1 MRNVLR
7 LTCLSF
13 IVFFVFISCQKET
26 VEPVESVKEKSF
38 LSSAENRAAIVKS
51 LKAYVDENSSSIASA
66 NGSGN
71 GAKFI
76 APVIIGSGQG
86 IFEFDPETLDFKIA
100 SYTAFVGE
108 KDFFRENPDGTITMH
123 LSSKNALAEYME
135 GNFMEFEPSK
145 YLYGENA
152 HLTVNLTGTVFEFEI
167 FPGFVIRFLEP
178 DNSKATVF
186 QGNGKVGENGGAPW
200 QLLTVKML
208 TTSTGMNIYQYKLGD
223 IMFKNKSTF

>member
-1 MRNVLR
+1 MRRVTHLA
-7 LTCLSF
+7 CLLIIFF
-13 IVFFVFISCQKET
+13 IAFTSCQKEN
-26 VEPVESVKEKSF
+26 VGPAEPVKEKSF
-38 LSSAENRAAIVKS
+38 LSSAENRATIVKS
-51 LKAYVDENSSSIASA
+51 LKAYVDQNSSFIASA
-66 NGSGN
+66 SGSGN

-76 APVIIGSGQG
+76 APVIVGQGQG
-86 IFEFDPETLDFKIA
+86 IFEFNPETLDYKIA
-100 SYTAFVGE
+100 SFTAYVGE

-123 LSSKNALAEYME
+123 MSSKNALAEYME
-135 GNFMEFEPSK
+135 GNFMEMEPSK
-145 YLYGENA
+145 YLYGENG

-208 TTSTGMNIYQYKLGD
+208 TTSTGSSIYQFKLGD
-223 IMFKNKSTF
+223 IMFKNKITM

>member
-1 MRNVLR
+1 MRKVTQLV
-7 LTCLSF
+7 CLSF
-13 IVFFVFISCQKET
+13 IVLVALGSCQKEN
-26 VEPVESVKEKSF
+26 VEPVEPVKENSF
-38 LSSAENRAAIVKS
+38 LSSAANRATIMKS
-51 LKAYVDENSSSIASA
+51 LKAYVEQKSSMSAST
-66 NGSGN
+66 NGNGK

-76 APVIIGSGQG
+76 APVIIGKGQG

-100 SYTAFVGE
+100 SYTAYVGE
-108 KDFFRENPDGTITMH
+108 KDFFRENPDGTVTMH

-208 TTSTGMNIYQYKLGD
+208 TTSTGLNIYQYKLGD

>member
-1 MRNVLR
+1 M
-7 LTCLSF
+7 
-13 IVFFVFISCQKET
+13 
-26 VEPVESVKEKSF
+26 
-38 LSSAENRAAIVKS
+38 KS
-51 LKAYVDENSSSIASA
+51 LKAYVEQKSSSSTSA
-66 NGSGN
+66 NGNGN

-76 APVIIGSGQG
+76 APVIIGQGQG

-100 SYTAFVGE
+100 SYTAYVGE

-152 HLTVNLTGTVFEFEI
+152 HLTVNLTGMLFEFEI

-223 IMFKNKSTF
+223 IMFKNKFSY